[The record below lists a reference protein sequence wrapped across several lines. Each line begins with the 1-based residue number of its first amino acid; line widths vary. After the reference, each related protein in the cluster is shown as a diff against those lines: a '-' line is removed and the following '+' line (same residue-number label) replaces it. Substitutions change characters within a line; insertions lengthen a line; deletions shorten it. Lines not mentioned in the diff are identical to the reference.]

1 MPRGVCAARRAA
13 SKIVSIS
20 PRASAAG
27 ERRSA
32 RLADVSLSQLEY
44 FVAVADEQ
52 HVGRAAR
59 RLHVAQPAVSRQ
71 IRLLEE
77 ELEVSLFR
85 RTPQGMRLSP
95 AGALFR
101 AHARGILQGVRE
113 AKDAMRGTTRGDR

>member
-1 MPRGVCAARRAA
+1 
-13 SKIVSIS
+13 
-20 PRASAAG
+20 
-27 ERRSA
+27 
-32 RLADVSLSQLEY
+32 VSLSQLEY
-44 FVAVADEQ
+44 FVAVAEEQ